1 MEQRVIEF
9 ANVLRRNGVRVSLS
23 ENMDVFRALERVGIE
38 DRQLFRDA
46 LRATLIK
53 RAGDIQPFEEL
64 FDFFFLGLGQTLDA
78 LDRRMMEEL
87 GLSPEQY
94 QEMLDQIQQLLKRM
108 EGDLSE
114 LTKALLTGNRG
125 ELERLFREAASQE
138 LETGKLDGFRFTPYM
153 RLGARLE
160 LDQVQKEIEHVKG
173 LLRLLLGKNGQNDEA
188 MQNIMRYL
196 DERLRDLNRLLREV
210 IQQEQR
216 KQGHDPRDS
225 SARSSLA
232 DKSFAFYTE
241 DDIRRMNDAVTQLAQ
256 RLKNRL
262 SVRRKKA
269 ARGRFDVK
277 GTLRK
282 NLQYGG
288 VPFEIMLDRRKKTK
302 PQVMIL
308 CDISD
313 SVLNASRFML
323 QFVYSIQDLYAKV
336 RSFVFVS
343 DIGEVTKLFEDN
355 EINRAVEAAL
365 KGDVIDVFSHSN
377 FGRAFEM
384 FHRNYFAA
392 VDSKTTML
400 IIGDGRNNYNRPND
414 WVLREIQRKAKQLI
428 WLNPESRMTWG
439 VGDSEMPR
447 YAPHCHV
454 AEECRSISQL
464 YKIVDVIAP

>member
-1 MEQRVIEF
+1 MEERIIEF

-23 ENMDVFRALERVGIE
+23 ENMDVFRALQRLGIE
-38 DRQLFRDA
+38 DQQLFRDA
-46 LRATLIK
+46 LRATLVK
-53 RAGDIQPFEEL
+53 RVGDIQPFEEL
-64 FDFFFLGLGQTLDA
+64 FDFFFLGLGQAIDA

-94 QEMLDQIQQLLKRM
+94 QRMLEHIQQLLRQM
-108 EGDLSE
+108 EGDLSD
-114 LTKALLTGNRG
+114 LTKALLTANHA
-125 ELERLFREAASQE
+125 ELERLFREAARQE
-138 LETGKLDGFRFTPYM
+138 LDSGGLDGFRFTPYM

-160 LDQVQKEIEHVKG
+160 LERVQSEIERFKA
-173 LLRLLLGKNGQNDEA
+173 LLQMLGENGDDLK
-188 MQNIMRYL
+188 NIMRYL
-196 DERLRDLNRLLREV
+196 DERLRNLNRLLREA

-216 KQGHDPRDS
+216 KQGHEPRDS

-232 DKSFAFYTE
+232 DKSFAFYSE
-241 DDIRRMNDAVTQLAQ
+241 DDIRRMNDAVTRLAQ

-277 GTLRK
+277 KTLRK

-302 PQVMIL
+302 PQVMVL

-343 DIGEVTKLFEDN
+343 DIGEVTKLFEEN
-355 EINRAVEAAL
+355 EIHRAVEAAL

-377 FGRAFEM
+377 FGRAFEL
-384 FHRNYFAA
+384 FHKNYLSA
-392 VDSKTTML
+392 VDSKTTVL

-447 YAPHCHV
+447 YAPHCDV

-464 YKIVDVIAP
+464 YKIVDLIAP